1 MSKRRHMDTAIKPGL
16 EDTNLNDLVHDPNG
30 KPSINATE
38 AQAALNA
45 DKERRGKE
53 MAEVLKRECER
64 LNCDLIA
71 VCEIVGNQTS
81 TALRIQPR

>member
-1 MSKRRHMDTAIKPGL
+1 MKDEAIEPGL
-16 EDTNLNDLVHDPNG
+16 EDEKLNSLVG
-30 KPSINATE
+30 KPSINPTE

-64 LNCDLIA
+64 LQCDLIA